1 MSLSLL
7 PLRLDDAWVAID
19 ALLAKEVL
27 GRRAFVA
34 IPGASAGLPGV
45 IAWNGRA
52 IAVVDL
58 GALAGSGR
66 PLQAAN
72 LRERI
77 VVVQVGEATFAL
89 PVDAVRE
96 VWVASD
102 SELRPLHAAH
112 QRFATQEVTLNGVPL
127 PVLDVAEMVQS
138 LGQGAQAAKGSLL

>member
-66 PLQAAN
+66 PFTQATP
-72 LRERI
+72 RERI

-96 VWVASD
+96 VWFASD
-102 SELRPLHAAH
+102 DELRPLHATH
-112 QRFATQEVTLNGVPL
+112 QRFAVHEVTLNGVPL
-127 PVLDVAEMVQS
+127 PVLDLAAMVQS
-138 LGQGAQAAKGSLL
+138 LGQGVDASKGSAL